1 MADNTDLKVLI
12 IGATSLARKVISLVE
27 KIAVVLGVV
36 NLHPDLGLKKSN
48 YDFLNEFSI
57 CRPKDIY
64 LTRDINDKETLNW
77 IAARKPDLIIQC
89 GWSQIFKT
97 ILLNIPRYFCIGIH
111 PAPLPKG
118 RGAAIL
124 NWKIIEGGGEWGSS
138 LFIMTEKTDT
148 GDILDFEPFVIGSKD
163 DIYTAFFKA
172 DRAALRMLKRTLPK
186 IVNNTFTQIPQNNS
200 KATRYFK
207 RRPEDG
213 LINAGWDLEKIL
225 RYIRALTHPYPGA
238 FFQTIYGQLIVWQ
251 AESGVREKQA
261 KPGTILAIE
270 SGHGVL
276 LKIGADESI
285 WITLITSSDGVERQ
299 ADKWALEKKIKVGDL
314 IIKKFVSF

>member
-12 IGATSLARKVISLVE
+12 IGATSLARKAISLVE
-27 KIAVVLGVV
+27 KIDVVTGVV
-36 NLHPDLGLKKSN
+36 NLHPDLGFKKSN
-48 YDFLNEFSI
+48 YDFLTEFSI
-57 CRPKDIY
+57 RRSKDVY
-64 LTRDINDKETLNW
+64 LTRDINDKETLDW
-77 IAARKPDLIIQC
+77 IAVRKPDLIIQC

-97 ILLNIPRYFCIGIH
+97 TLLNIPRHFCIGIH

-138 LFIMTEKTDT
+138 LFVMTEKTDT

-172 DRAALRMLKRTLPK
+172 DRAALKMLKRTLPK
-186 IVNNTFTQIPQNNS
+186 IANNTFTRIPQDDS

-213 LINAGWDLEKIL
+213 LIDTRWDSKKNL
-225 RYIRALTHPYPGA
+225 RYIRALTRPYPGA
-238 FFQTIYGQLIVWQ
+238 FFQTVYGQLIVWQ
-251 AESGVREKQA
+251 AESGVKEKQA

-270 SGHGVL
+270 PGQGVL
-276 LKIGADESI
+276 LKVGADESI
-285 WITLITSSDGVERQ
+285 WITLIASSDSVDCQ
-299 ADKWALEKKIKVGDL
+299 ADRWALEKKIKVGDL